1 MPLFRLTRSP
11 VFPPPELAEA
21 DGLLAIG
28 GDLSTARLLA
38 AYRAGIFPWYSEG
51 TPLLWWSPDPR
62 FVLFTAEFHLRDSLR
77 RVVRSERF
85 QVTFN
90 RDFRAVMEGCRNVP
104 RRGQSGTWITAEMI
118 EAYSALHAGGHA
130 HSVEVWREAR
140 LVGGLY
146 GVAVGRCFC
155 GESMFATERDASKVG
170 FTCLVAT
177 LRALDCPLVDC
188 QVPTAHLATFGAR
201 PISRAR
207 FLELLRELS
216 AAPAIRLPDA
226 PEKEIVNAF
235 LAGVRR

>member
-1 MPLFRLTRSP
+1 MPLFRLSRNP
-11 VFPPPELAEA
+11 DFPPPELAEP

-38 AYRAGIFPWYSEG
+38 AYRSGIFPWYNDE
-51 TPLLWWSPDPR
+51 TPPLWWSPDPR
-62 FVLFTAEFHLRDSLR
+62 FVLFTAEFHLRESLR
-77 RVVRSERF
+77 RVVRSDRF

-90 RDFRAVMEGCRNVP
+90 RNFRAVMEGCRNVP
-104 RRGQSGTWITAEMI
+104 RRRQSGTWISAEMI
-118 EAYSALHAGGHA
+118 EAYTALHAAGHA
-130 HSVEVWREAR
+130 QSVEVWRDGR
-140 LVGGLY
+140 LAGGLY

-155 GESMFATERDASKVG
+155 GESMFAIERDASKVG

-201 PISRAR
+201 AIPRAA

-216 AAPAIRLPDA
+216 AAPAIRLPVA
-226 PEKEIVNAF
+226 PDKKILSAF
-235 LAGVRR
+235 LEACRR